1 MTHDKISEILDTLNN
16 IQENLLAF
24 PDDMLL
30 NIDPRDNKSLEQG
43 TKFIKEFNENLNRF
57 IDSSMKISEQIK
69 THFSINPE
77 EEEVEK
83 EATNRQKRER
93 IIKELDK
100 TKPHS
105 LDENFTYKRP
115 FGFILGKS
123 AYKGLKTWK
132 SLYMQILRE
141 LKDKDP
147 RKYNKIL
154 DEERFISKRGN
165 PLFSRNKKDLRISEK
180 INSEFFIEINL
191 SANHIRNNIKELF
204 EYYQIDPNELKI
216 YLREDRDAE
225 KV

>member
-1 MTHDKISEILDTLNN
+1 MTHSKIKEILDMLNN
-16 IQENLLAF
+16 IQENLLAL

-30 NIDPRDNKSLEQG
+30 NIDPRDNESLERG
-43 TKFIKEFNENLNRF
+43 TKFIKEFNDNLNRF
-57 IDSSMKISEQIK
+57 TGSANKIADQIK

-77 EEEVEK
+77 EEEVER
-83 EATNRQKRER
+83 EAINRQKRDR

-132 SLYMQILRE
+132 NLYMQVLRE
-141 LKDKDP
+141 LKEKNP
-147 RKYNKIL
+147 HLFKKL
-154 DEERFISKRGN
+154 PDEEKFISVRGN
-165 PLFSRNKKDLRISEK
+165 PLFSKYKKNLRVAEEF
-180 INSEFFIEINL
+180 NSDFYVEINL
-191 SANHIRNNIKELF
+191 SANHIRNNIRDLF
-204 EYYQIDPNELKI
+204 GYFKIDPNDMKI

-225 KV
+225 